1 MLLQDKGS
9 PSLSSVTYVVIH
21 VKDGDDLNPIFSQD
35 VYETKTPEDYPMTV
49 GTVFQ
54 SKMVLN

>member
-1 MLLQDKGS
+1 
-9 PSLSSVTYVVIH
+9 VVIH